1 MISYIL
7 TDIEGTTTPIT
18 FVHDV
23 LFPFAYK
30 RLPEFVKSFKNN
42 PDVEKSL
49 KETIETVA
57 QEEHKTIS
65 ENEAI
70 ETLLSWIKSDRK
82 HPALKALQGH
92 IWQEGYESGAYTSD
106 IYPDV
111 LPNIKLWTKKGQKV
125 GIYSSGSVQAQKLL
139 FGHTPDGNMNP
150 LLSDY
155 FDTAVGGKKEV
166 QSYKNIATQ
175 LKIEPE
181 NIVFLSDIEDELVA
195 AKKAG
200 MQTVQLVRPGTTPS
214 KLFPTC
220 KDFDAVAE
228 FIRRQ
233 SGH

>member
-30 RLPEFVKSFKNN
+30 RLPEFVRSFKNN
-42 PDVEKSL
+42 PDIKKSL
-49 KETIETVA
+49 KDTIDTVA
-57 QEEHKTIS
+57 QEDNKTIT
-65 ENEAI
+65 EEEAI
-70 ETLLSWIKSDRK
+70 ETLLLWIKNDRK
-82 HPALKALQGH
+82 HPALKSLQGH
-92 IWQEGYESGAYTSD
+92 IWQEGYESGAYTS
-106 IYPDV
+106 IVYPDV

-139 FGHTPDGNMNP
+139 FGHTPEGNMNP

-155 FDTAVGGKKEV
+155 FDTAVGGKKEE
-166 QSYKNIATQ
+166 QSYMNIAKQ
-175 LKIEPE
+175 LKIDAE
-181 NIVFLSDIEDELVA
+181 NIVFLSDIEAELVA
-195 AKKAG
+195 AKKSG

-214 KLFPTC
+214 KQFQNC
-220 KDFDAVAE
+220 KDFDEVAE
-228 FIRRQ
+228 FIRNQ